1 MDLEGGGLKVEGG
14 ESAQPLDEANSDDTE
29 SYHSWSSNG
38 RWVVFS
44 SRRYDGTFT
53 RPFFTHIDKQ
63 GHATKPFELP
73 TKDPDRHRQLL
84 KSYNVPEFMRGP
96 VSLSP
101 QHIAD
106 VMKGE
111 GAPVKYVK

>member
-1 MDLEGGGLKVEGG
+1 MINDKKTW
-14 ESAQPLDEANSDDTE
+14 PLDEANSDDTE

-44 SRRYDGTFT
+44 SRRSDGTFT
-53 RPFFTHIDKQ
+53 RPFFTHIDKE
-63 GHATKPFELP
+63 GRATKPFELP
-73 TKDPDRHRQLL
+73 AKDPDYHRQLL
-84 KSYNVPEFMRGP
+84 KSYNVPELMRNP
-96 VSLSP
+96 VTLSP

-111 GAPVKYVK
+111 GTPVKVTK